1 MKRSGESF
9 FINRLRSVKYAFKGA
24 VLLIKTEGSIQIQTT
39 IAVLVTL
46 AGFFFELSAYEW
58 MAQFLAMGLVLVAE
72 SLNTAI
78 EKISDFIH
86 PEYDEKIGFIK
97 DVSAGAAFF
106 SAVIAL
112 VVGLIIYL
120 PKIYFQI

>member
-24 VLLIKTEGSIQIQTT
+24 VLLIKTEGSIQIQAT
-39 IAVLVTL
+39 IAVLVTV
-46 AGFFFELSAYEW
+46 AGFFFHLSAYEW

-72 SLNTAI
+72 SLNTGI
-78 EKISDFIH
+78 EKVADFIH
-86 PEYDEKIGFIK
+86 PEYNEKIGFIK

-112 VVGLIIYL
+112 IIGLLIYL
-120 PKIYFQI
+120 PKIYWLI

>member
-1 MKRSGESF
+1 
-9 FINRLRSVKYAFKGA
+9 
-24 VLLIKTEGSIQIQTT
+24 
-39 IAVLVTL
+39 
-46 AGFFFELSAYEW
+46 

-86 PEYDEKIGFIK
+86 PDYNEKIGIIK

-112 VVGLIIYL
+112 VIGMLIYL
-120 PKIYFQI
+120 PKIYALF

>member
-24 VLLIKTEGSIQIQTT
+24 VLLIKTEGSIQIQAT
-39 IAVLVTL
+39 IAVLVTV
-46 AGFFFELSAYEW
+46 AGFFFDLSAYEW

-72 SLNTAI
+72 SLNTGI
-78 EKISDFIH
+78 EKVADFIH
-86 PEYDEKIGFIK
+86 PEYNEKIGFIK

-112 VVGLIIYL
+112 IIGLLIYL
-120 PKIYFQI
+120 PKIYWLI